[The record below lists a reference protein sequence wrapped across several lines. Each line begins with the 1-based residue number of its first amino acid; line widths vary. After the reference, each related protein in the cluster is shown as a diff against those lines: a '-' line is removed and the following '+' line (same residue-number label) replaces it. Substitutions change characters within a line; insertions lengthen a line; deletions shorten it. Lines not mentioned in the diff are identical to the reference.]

1 MSEFERK
8 KERFMEE
15 LSPKQR
21 KELKRCRKNLCL
33 CIVISL
39 LADLFFVYF
48 FMQAYH
54 DNLPL
59 EGRKAR
65 TVSGYVEEVEIL
77 HGLRRRRSLSIQIE
91 GREYSMK
98 WFGGREKIE
107 EYADYLRSER
117 PYVTITNLQQKPFLG
132 VIESR
137 GDNVSISDSKYT
149 YDSTERLERNMAR
162 DRSGCICLVVVMGSI
177 LLAIEMLFLLIYVG
191 DYRDMK
197 LLKKR
202 RRASIER
209 QRKRRENK
217 P

>member
-1 MSEFERK
+1 
-8 KERFMEE
+8 MEE
-15 LSPKQR
+15 LSPKQK
-21 KELKRCRKNLCL
+21 KELKRYRKKLCL

-54 DNLPL
+54 AELPL
-59 EGRKAR
+59 AGRKLR
-65 TVSGYVEEVEIL
+65 TVSGYVENVEIV
-77 HGLRRRRSLSIQIE
+77 HGLRGRRSLSIQIE

-117 PYVTITNLQQKPFLG
+117 PYVSITNLQQKPFLG
-132 VIESR
+132 VIESS
-137 GDNVSISDSKYT
+137 GKNVSISDPKYT
-149 YDSTERLERNMAR
+149 YDFTERMEQFLTRERSA
-162 DRSGCICLVVVMGSI
+162 CICLVVVLGSI
-177 LLAIEMLFLLIYVG
+177 SLAIELLFLLIYG
-191 DYRDMK
+191 SDYRDMK
-197 LLKKR
+197 RLKKR

-209 QRKRRENK
+209 QRKRRENN

>member
-1 MSEFERK
+1 
-8 KERFMEE
+8 MEE
-15 LSPKQR
+15 LSPKQK
-21 KELKRCRKNLCL
+21 KELKRCRRKLCL

-65 TVSGYVEEVEIL
+65 TVSGYVEDVEIVR
-77 HGLRRRRSLSIQIE
+77 GRRSKRFLFIQIE

-117 PYVTITNLQQKPFLG
+117 PYVSITNLQQKPFLG
-132 VIESR
+132 VIESS
-137 GDNVSISDSKYT
+137 GKNVSISDPKYT
-149 YDSTERLERNMAR
+149 YDFTERMERFMTRERMA
-162 DRSGCICLVVVMGSI
+162 CICLVVVLGSI
-177 LLAIEMLFLLIYVG
+177 SLAIELLFLLIYG
-191 DYRDMK
+191 SDYRDMK
-197 LLKKR
+197 RLKKR

-209 QRKRRENK
+209 QRKRRENN

>member
-1 MSEFERK
+1 
-8 KERFMEE
+8 MEE
-15 LSPKQR
+15 LSPKQK
-21 KELKRCRKNLCL
+21 KELKRCRRKLCL

-54 DNLPL
+54 AELPL

-65 TVSGYVEEVEIL
+65 TVSGYVEDVEIVR
-77 HGLRRRRSLSIQIE
+77 GRRSKRFLFIQIE

-117 PYVTITNLQQKPFLG
+117 PYVSITNLQQKPFLG
-132 VIESR
+132 VIESS
-137 GDNVSISDSKYT
+137 GKNVSISDPKYT
-149 YDSTERLERNMAR
+149 YDFTERMERFMTRERMA
-162 DRSGCICLVVVMGSI
+162 CICLVVVLGSI
-177 LLAIEMLFLLIYVG
+177 SLAIELLFLLIYG
-191 DYRDMK
+191 SDYRDMK
-197 LLKKR
+197 RLKKR

-209 QRKRRENK
+209 QRKRRENN

>member
-1 MSEFERK
+1 
-8 KERFMEE
+8 MEE

-21 KELKRCRKNLCL
+21 KELKRCRKKLCL

-54 DNLPL
+54 DELPL
-59 EGRKAR
+59 AGRKAR
-65 TVSGYVEEVEIL
+65 TVSGYVENVEIVR
-77 HGLRRRRSLSIQIE
+77 GLRGSRSLSIQID
-91 GREYSMK
+91 GQDYSIN
-98 WFGGREKIE
+98 WFGRAKIE

-132 VIESR
+132 VIESSGR
-137 GDNVSISDSKYT
+137 DVSISDPKYT
-149 YDSTERLERNMAR
+149 YDFTELMEKEMAV
-162 DRSGCICLVVVMGSI
+162 DRRACICCAVILGII
-177 LLAIEMLFLLIYVG
+177 LLAIELLFLLIYG
-191 DYRDMK
+191 SNYRNMK
-197 LLKKR
+197 RLKKR

-209 QRKRRENK
+209 QRKRRENN

>member
-1 MSEFERK
+1 
-8 KERFMEE
+8 MEE
-15 LSPKQR
+15 LSPKQK
-21 KELKRCRKNLCL
+21 KELKRCRRKLCL

-65 TVSGYVEEVEIL
+65 TVSGYVEDVEIVR
-77 HGLRRRRSLSIQIE
+77 GRRSKRFLFIQIE

-117 PYVTITNLQQKPFLG
+117 PYVSITNLQQKPFLG
-132 VIESR
+132 VIESS
-137 GDNVSISDSKYT
+137 GKNVSISDPKYT
-149 YDSTERLERNMAR
+149 YDFTERMERFMTRERMA
-162 DRSGCICLVVVMGSI
+162 CIGLVVVLGSI
-177 LLAIEMLFLLIYVG
+177 SLAIELLFLLIYG
-191 DYRDMK
+191 SDYRDMK
-197 LLKKR
+197 RLKKR

-209 QRKRRENK
+209 QRKRRENN